1 MFSRNRKTVAAKH
14 VNPIDLIVLE
24 QIHRAGGSPKA
35 IPSDPDLL

>member
-1 MFSRNRKTVAAKH
+1 MFSRKRKAVPAKH
-14 VNPIDLIVLE
+14 DPIDLIVLE